1 MDTHPNPAL
10 RVEMPVGA
18 DIDEEDDEGGK
29 EGQVLG
35 NGTGVNHARQTSL
48 DRTTAKSMS
57 VQMFYKPA
65 YELED
70 EAAERLGR
78 DW

>member
-1 MDTHPNPAL
+1 M
-10 RVEMPVGA
+10 EIPVGA
-18 DIDEEDDEGGK
+18 DIGREKDEGSK
-29 EGQVLG
+29 EGRVLE
-35 NGTGVNHARQTSL
+35 NGIGVNHTAAPSPDAL
-48 DRTTAKSMS
+48 TAKNMP
-57 VQMFYKPA
+57 VQIFYKPA

>member
-1 MDTHPNPAL
+1 MEIPAGGD
-10 RVEMPVGA
+10 V
-18 DIDEEDDEGGK
+18 DKEEDEGGE

-35 NGTGVNHARQTSL
+35 NDTGLNQAGHGEP
-48 DRTTAKSMS
+48 DRTTAKSIP
-57 VQMFYKPA
+57 VQIYYKPA

>member
-1 MDTHPNPAL
+1 MPA
-10 RVEMPVGA
+10 VGDA
-18 DIDEEDDEGGK
+18 NKKEDEGGE

-35 NGTGVNHARQTSL
+35 NGAGLDPAGQGKP
-48 DRTTAKSMS
+48 DRTTAKSIP
-57 VQMFYKPA
+57 VQIFYKPA